1 MEAIQI
7 VTEGMP
13 KGHYLQYRVLVQD
26 YGWMSWKNEGETA
39 GTINEWR
46 RIEAIQIRII
56 KEECNIQYRTHLADT
71 MWQDWRYN
79 GQMAGTV
86 NQWRRMEAIEII
98 APDLP
103 EGASIRYKAH
113 LAGTMWNQGWVYD
126 GATAGTTGQ
135 SRRMEAIIIDLVNAQ
150 IMMLCTEYVERI
162 WLD

>member
-1 MEAIQI
+1 
-7 VTEGMP
+7 
-13 KGHYLQYRVLVQD
+13 
-26 YGWMSWKNEGETA
+26 
-39 GTINEWR
+39 
-46 RIEAIQIRII
+46 
-56 KEECNIQYRTHLADT
+56 

-135 SRRMEAIIIDLVNAQ
+135 SRRMEAIIIDLVNAPDYDVMYRVRGEGYGWTEWKTGGQ
-150 IMMLCTEYVERI
+150 IAGTTGQGKRVEAIEIKLIRH
-162 WLD
+162 

>member
-1 MEAIQI
+1 
-7 VTEGMP
+7 
-13 KGHYLQYRVLVQD
+13 
-26 YGWMSWKNEGETA
+26 
-39 GTINEWR
+39 
-46 RIEAIQIRII
+46 
-56 KEECNIQYRTHLADT
+56 

-135 SRRMEAIIIDLVNAQ
+135 SRRMEAIIIDLVNAPDYDV
-150 IMMLCTEYVERI
+150 MVGLNGKLVDKLLEP
-162 WLD
+162 LDKVKEWKPLK